1 VKALRCERQLLAAVR
16 QRVLPEV
23 GDGPRRGQ
31 LGLQVGQVLTL
42 VRSETGDVDEA
53 DDVASR
59 AGRGDDRTAVGMTS
73 QQDLAADLIND
84 GLEVLTV
91 AAG

>member
-1 VKALRCERQLLAAVR
+1 MKALRRERQLLVAVR

-23 GDGPRRGQ
+23 GDGPRRGEP
-31 LGLQVGQVLTL
+31 GLQVGQVLAL
-42 VRSETGDVDEA
+42 VRSETGDVDQTG
-53 DDVASR
+53 DVVGP
-59 AGRGDDRTAVGMTS
+59 AGRGDDRTAVGMSS
-73 QQDLAADLIND
+73 QQDRAADLIND

>member
-1 VKALRCERQLLAAVR
+1 
-16 QRVLPEV
+16 VLPEV
-23 GDGPRRGQ
+23 GDGARRGE

-53 DDVASR
+53 DDVASG